1 MAVVSALPQRLDIQV
16 IAGDAFSFDAVIGQN
31 ITGQSV
37 SATLHYYILSQVSGF
52 GPVLSGTS
60 LGVVVTNATT
70 GAVTVSLSGV
80 QTELAVIK
88 SKIDTGCLPHW
99 TLASPSKTYIAGT
112 VLAAS
117 VSGCSIGSSTTSQAS
132 SGSSG
137 GVFL

>member
-37 SATLHYYILSQVSGF
+37 YATLHYYIPSNVSGF
-52 GPVLSGTS
+52 DPISSATS
-60 LGVVVTNATT
+60 LGVVVTNAVT

-80 QTELAVIK
+80 QTQLAAIK
-88 SKIDTGCLPHW
+88 SKNDTGCLPHW
-99 TLASPSKTYIAGT
+99 TLASSSKTYIAGT
-112 VLAAS
+112 VLAAN
-117 VSGCSIGSSTTSQAS
+117 VSGCSIGSSTTS

>member
-37 SATLHYYILSQVSGF
+37 SATLHYYIPANDSSAFITATQ
-52 GPVLSGTS
+52 
-60 LGVVVTNATT
+60 LGVVVTNAAT

-88 SKIDTGCLPHW
+88 SKVNTGCLPHW

-112 VLAAS
+112 VLAAN
-117 VSGCSIGSSTTSQAS
+117 VSGCSIGSSTTS

>member
-16 IAGDAFSFDAVIGQN
+16 VAGDAFSFDAVIGQN

-37 SATLHYYILSQVSGF
+37 SATLRYYLPSDGF
-52 GPVLSGTS
+52 DTIPSDTS

-70 GAVTVSLSGV
+70 GAVTVSLYGV

-112 VLAAS
+112 VLAAN

>member
-16 IAGDAFSFDAVIGQN
+16 IAGDAFSFNAVIGQN

-37 SATLHYYILSQVSGF
+37 SATLHYYTPTFVSGF
-52 GPVLSGTS
+52 DATPSTAP
-60 LGVVVTNATT
+60 LGVVVTNAAT
-70 GAVTVSLSGV
+70 GAVTVSLSGAE
-80 QTELAVIK
+80 TSLAVIK
-88 SKIDTGCLPHW
+88 SKTDTGCLPHW